1 MMLIPKNFRLRTGAV
16 KFESM
21 AWQEIM
27 NEGIISEIA
36 LIGAKS

>member
-1 MMLIPKNFRLRTGAV
+1 MILIPKNFRLRIGTV

-21 AWQEIM
+21 AWQEKM